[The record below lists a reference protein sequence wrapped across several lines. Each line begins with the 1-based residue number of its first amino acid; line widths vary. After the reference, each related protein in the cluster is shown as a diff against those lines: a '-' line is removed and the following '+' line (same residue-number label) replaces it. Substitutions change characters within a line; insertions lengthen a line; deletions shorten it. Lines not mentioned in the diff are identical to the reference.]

1 MTRLVIPD
9 SDDSDSDTSEEHLVV
24 DDDNE
29 DNPRDLVLK
38 ILDDIVSRVISNN
51 DTDPR
56 VIESE
61 THVSEVRV
69 GHGIFTGFIASF
81 MVFQYVVTRKR
92 NFMMT
97 TVRKMKL
104 GVCRK
109 ILKNHLLMKLQLKNL
124 KLWTILIGQLTIL
137 VLRRR

>member
-69 GHGIFTGFIASF
+69 GHGIFTGFISSF
-81 MVFQYVVTRKR
+81 MQQPIFKGLLDVF
-92 NFMMT
+92 
-97 TVRKMKL
+97 
-104 GVCRK
+104 
-109 ILKNHLLMKLQLKNL
+109 
-124 KLWTILIGQLTIL
+124 LIMS
-137 VLRRR
+137 